1 MPESGCSTGGKKSRK
16 HSKQSKKRGGNA
28 LEAAIVPFGLLA
40 IQQWFGTRSKHRKSS
55 GGQQK
60 TKKRRSASRK
70 NRK

>member
-1 MPESGCSTGGKKSRK
+1 MPGCTLGGKRSRK
-16 HSKQSKKRGGNA
+16 TKQSKSKKTGGNA

-60 TKKRRSASRK
+60 TKKRRSSSRK